1 MYTKILNGNISFTS
15 ATESGYNGQTIMN
28 EDGTKTIEIDRTGL
42 SSFDLG
48 VLLAHEA
55 NRDGVV
61 RDNSTQERETADSV
75 INHMDLASAIQDAY
89 GSSYLNEANNMEAAY
104 YKMYQKRLAS
114 REDLEQYAL
123 ENYDSSADYWKLMDS
138 GEVVWDGKKDLTNE
152 AGETVRVDKTGSY
165 SKSLLNWLGKK
176 QSVALLKQRGIDTSN
191 MSDAEIASQL
201 MESSGVEWNST
212 AFSETTGKNTG
223 AYVPTAFP
231 GGQSVNMSGL
241 DERLRFQLSENDA
254 FNLGRFPKRALKLHI
269 MSRMIKVNRLM
280 PWLQPGAI
288 ICLPLGGVQTQAGQL
303 LTSEQINSITET
315 SLKNGWLKADGDSI
329 YPTGDNAR
337 RSISQ
342 LAFSELGEFGY
353 LDFSNN
359 PNNADGS
366 LIVGETVHGNNHA
379 REGNN
384 YMNSEIFDPYEGD
397 IISG

>member
-1 MYTKILNGNISFTS
+1 MTGETKLNVMNLSLFGIQGKNGLVSSGLIELNLGSHGPLYTIGQGGTDVSLEKVSSAIRGLEIYKHNREIRNAGEDKQISLAMKTLVSSEQEQAEQLYTKILNGNISFTS

-191 MSDAEIASQL
+191 MSDAEIASSLWNHQVSNGTALHSVKQQGKIQGL
-201 MESSGVEWNST
+201 M
-212 AFSETTGKNTG
+212 
-223 AYVPTAFP
+223 YRRLFP
-231 GGQSVNMSGL
+231 AV
-241 DERLRFQLSENDA
+241 
-254 FNLGRFPKRALKLHI
+254 
-269 MSRMIKVNRLM
+269 KV
-280 PWLQPGAI
+280 
-288 ICLPLGGVQTQAGQL
+288 
-303 LTSEQINSITET
+303 
-315 SLKNGWLKADGDSI
+315 
-329 YPTGDNAR
+329 
-337 RSISQ
+337 
-342 LAFSELGEFGY
+342 
-353 LDFSNN
+353 
-359 PNNADGS
+359 
-366 LIVGETVHGNNHA
+366 
-379 REGNN
+379 
-384 YMNSEIFDPYEGD
+384 
-397 IISG
+397 